1 MSKEHL
7 HTHKEIS
14 NIRLVFFLNLLFAL
28 AEIIGG
34 MWTNSVAILADALH
48 DLGDSITLGLS
59 WQLERIAQRKGDLRY
74 SYGYRRYSLLGAVV
88 SAIVL
93 VVGSV
98 FMVLETV
105 PRLIHPEPSDA
116 RGMLLF
122 ALAGILVNG
131 IAVLRLREGKT
142 MHARVITWHLLED
155 VLGWLAVLIVSLV
168 LLSADIQIL
177 DPILSLLI
185 IAYVL
190 FNVFRNLR
198 KTLALFLQ
206 AVPDEVEIKQIEQ
219 ELLQT
224 PKVKGIHHTHIW
236 SLDGERHVLT
246 THIVLK
252 ENAKKEDIRI
262 IKSVIRDLTRQCG
275 LEHTTV
281 EFEYL
286 EGDCSMSKKEKDM

>member
-1 MSKEHL
+1 MSKENL
-7 HTHKEIS
+7 HKHKEIS
-14 NIRLVFFLNLLFAL
+14 NLRLVFFLNLLFAL

-74 SYGYRRYSLLGAVV
+74 SYGYQRYSLLGAVV

-98 FMVLETV
+98 FMVLATV

-122 ALAGILVNG
+122 ALTGILVNG

-155 VLGWLAVLIVSLV
+155 VLGWLAVLIVSLF

-185 IAYVL
+185 TAYVL
-190 FNVFRNLR
+190 FNVFRNLK

-206 AVPDEVEIKQIEQ
+206 AVPDEVEIKHIEQ

-236 SLDGERHVLT
+236 SLDGQHHVLT
-246 THIVLK
+246 THIVLN
-252 ENAKKEDIRI
+252 ENAKKEDIRN
-262 IKSVIRDLTRQCG
+262 IKSVIRDLTQRCG

-286 EGDCSMSKKEKDM
+286 EGDCSMSKKGRDM